1 MWDKIKNFFK
11 SESEKIID
19 RLDFNQTEV
28 VSSNLKNNIDYLKN
42 NLAPSSDLVFR
53 SFHLGRKKQIDAE
66 VIYFNELISADI
78 LQKEVL
84 RSLMFDLELDSTNRT
99 VKKEINDT
107 LINSTIPIGELET
120 TQSLTKSLEKLL
132 SGEVILF
139 IEGLPKA
146 FILGI
151 KELEKREV
159 QTPQI
164 EAVTRGPQES
174 FIEPL
179 STNISLIRRRLKDN
193 NLMIDIQQ
201 VGERTK
207 TDLAIIYIDDIAD
220 QNIIEEINSRLDN
233 IQTDGVLEIGYINAF
248 FQDNWASPFP
258 QFQTTER
265 PDKALANLLEGKVV
279 LLLDGSP
286 FASIMPTTFIQFLQS
301 PEDYY
306 DHFYIASLLRL
317 FRVVAVLITVSLPA
331 IYISLVS
338 FHHEL
343 LPKDLAL
350 SIATAREGVPF
361 PSVLEAFIMEIS
373 LEFLREAG
381 IRLPGPIGQTIGI
394 VGGLILGEAAVDA
407 GLVSPPMVIVV
418 ALTAIAS
425 FVIPSYSATIPL
437 RLLRFSMMLLAAVFS
452 TYGLMIGWL
461 LILIHLCSLESLGVP
476 YFAPFAP
483 IKLADLKDS
492 FIKVPHKLMNKRP
505 ESTPTQQ
512 KKRQPDKE

>member
-1 MWDKIKNFFK
+1 MWDKIKDFFK
-11 SESEKIID
+11 SNNFIN
-19 RLDFNQTEV
+19 RLDLEAEEK
-28 VSSNLKNNIDYLKN
+28 VSSNLEANIDYLKD

-53 SFHLGRKKQIDAE
+53 SFHIGQKKEIDAE
-66 VIYFNELISADI
+66 IIYFNELINADI

-84 RSLMFDLELDSTNRT
+84 RSLMFDLELDCSNRT
-99 VKKEINDT
+99 IKKEINDT

-120 TQSLTKSLEKLL
+120 TQSLTKALEQLL
-132 SGEVILF
+132 SGDVILF
-139 IEGLPKA
+139 IEGIPKT

-179 STNISLIRRRLKDN
+179 STNISLIRRRIKDN
-193 NLMIDIQQ
+193 NLMIDIKQI
-201 VGERTK
+201 GERTK
-207 TDLAIIYIDDIAD
+207 TDLAIIYIDDIVD
-220 QNIIEEINSRLDN
+220 QDIIKKVRDRLESIEI
-233 IQTDGVLEIGYINAF
+233 DGVLEIGYINQSF
-248 FQDNWASPFP
+248 RDNWASPFP

-317 FRVVAVLITVSLPA
+317 FRVAATFITISLPA

-343 LPKDLAL
+343 LPRELAL
-350 SIATAREGVPF
+350 SLATAREGVPF

-483 IKLADLKDS
+483 IKLTDLKDS
-492 FIKVPHKLMNKRP
+492 FIKFPLKFMGKRP